1 MAITF
6 AGAEIAETQV
16 PFEGNDGVEQVVET
30 SGEGIPPAEEQ
41 SEGQESPV
49 PEQEST
55 EAPTEQPSL
64 PQEQPE
70 SPSQEPT
77 TQPQDSSLEPTE
89 TLTVCPS
96 DEASAEARRKRIVAQ
111 VLWRDA
117 CDKKS
122 AHVGSL
128 ALEVAKAKSRLKS
141 AQDAFNEE
149 VEELQELVDRDYYPF
164 LENEG
169 SDGDGSERSTSED
182 VSDVRSGAVGVLRS
196 GVADDSADH
205 AGGVDQPAASEAAPT
220 RWQDRPLVEL
230 VTYGAPKS
238 TIETLV
244 EQGYETIGRF
254 EQLRADISN
263 RREKWPKGIGEAKVT
278 KLENAIVEWGSRN
291 WPQEG
296 ELEATATSAPVVTQD
311 ATPDAPAAGTTSES
325 PPAVAA
331 QPEAAS
337 ESAAVPEPAAEV
349 AAKPKRTRK
358 KKEPVA
364 EQTVEQVAEQAAET
378 PPARPTDHLKFEMDG
393 RSIPTIGQ
401 WDQSDNRDRIEWMKA
416 RMAVLQSMHAAGAF
430 RPAFPA
436 EVMKGKLS
444 GNNNGT
450 IGSAAILQPGERM
463 DSWLYGF
470 SLSSQVAAPQ
480 PASVPEPVASSQI
493 ADDVD
498 LADL

>member
-1 MAITF
+1 VAITF

-16 PFEGNDGVEQVVET
+16 PFEGSDGVEQVAKT
-30 SGEGIPPAEEQ
+30 SGEGVPPVEGQ
-41 SEGQESPV
+41 SEGQESPA

-55 EAPTEQPSL
+55 ELPSAEEPKSTDAQASTPPENAAAPTDQESSRPS
-64 PQEQPE
+64 
-70 SPSQEPT
+70 S
-77 TQPQDSSLEPTE
+77 
-89 TLTVCPS
+89 PS

-111 VLWRDA
+111 VLWREA

-182 VSDVRSGAVGVLRS
+182 VSDVRSGADGVLRS
-196 GVADDSADH
+196 SAADDSAHH

-278 KLENAIVEWGSRN
+278 KLENAIVEWGARN
-291 WPQEG
+291 WPQDG
-296 ELEATATSAPVVTQD
+296 EPEAIATAATVVAQD
-311 ATPDAPAAGTTSES
+311 STPDATAAESTSES
-325 PPAVAA
+325 QPAVAT

-358 KKEPVA
+358 KKDPVA
-364 EQTVEQVAEQAAET
+364 EQAVEPVTESAAET
-378 PPARPTDHLKFEMDG
+378 PTARPTDHLKFEMDG

-401 WDQSDNRDRIEWMKA
+401 WDQSDNRDRIDWMKN
-416 RMAVLQSMHAAGAF
+416 RMAVLQSMHTAGAF

-480 PASVPEPVASSQI
+480 PASVPEPVATSQI

>member
-1 MAITF
+1 MEAVQP
-6 AGAEIAETQV
+6 AETQA
-16 PFEGNDGVEQVVET
+16 EGR
-30 SGEGIPPAEEQ
+30 
-41 SEGQESPV
+41 ESPA

-55 EAPTEQPSL
+55 ELPSAEEPKSTDGQASVLPENEATPTGQESSKPS
-64 PQEQPE
+64 
-70 SPSQEPT
+70 S
-77 TQPQDSSLEPTE
+77 
-89 TLTVCPS
+89 PS

-111 VLWRDA
+111 VLWREA

-164 LENEG
+164 LENEE
-169 SDGDGSERSTSED
+169 SDGDGAERGTSED
-182 VSDVRSGAVGVLRS
+182 VSNVRGSADGVLRS
-196 GVADDSADH
+196 GAADDSAHH
-205 AGGVDQPAASEAAPT
+205 AGGVDSAAASEAAPT

-254 EQLRADISN
+254 EQLRADIAN

-278 KLENAIVEWGSRN
+278 KLENAMVEWGARN
-291 WPQEG
+291 WPQES
-296 ELEATATSAPVVTQD
+296 ESEAASEQTFGLAPPSAMVPSSQSFD
-311 ATPDAPAAGTTSES
+311 PAASAAESTSES
-325 PPAVAA
+325 STAVAT

-349 AAKPKRTRK
+349 VAKPKRTRK
-358 KKEPVA
+358 KKEAVDEP
-364 EQTVEQVAEQAAET
+364 TVEPIAEKTAET
-378 PPARPTDHLKFEMDG
+378 LPGRPTDHLKFEMDG

-401 WDQSDNRDRIEWMKA
+401 WDQSDNRDRIDWMKN
-416 RMAVLQSMHAAGAF
+416 RMAVLRSMHVEGAF

-480 PASVPEPVASSQI
+480 PASVPEPVVTSQI

>member
-16 PFEGNDGVEQVVET
+16 PSEGSDGVEQVAGT
-30 SGEGIPPAEEQ
+30 SSEVIPPVEEQ

-55 EAPTEQPSL
+55 EALSSKPLCQS
-64 PQEQPE
+64 QEIPE
-70 SPSQEPT
+70 RLSQEPT
-77 TQPQDSSLEPTE
+77 IPPQDSSLEPTE
-89 TLTVCPS
+89 TPMACPS
-96 DEASAEARRKRIVAQ
+96 DESSAEARRKRIIAQ
-111 VLWRDA
+111 NFWKEA
-117 CDKKS
+117 CDRKS

-169 SDGDGSERSTSED
+169 SNGDGSERSTSEN

-254 EQLRADISN
+254 EKLRADIYD

-278 KLENAIVEWGSRN
+278 KLETAMIEWGARN
-291 WPQEG
+291 WPQES
-296 ELEATATSAPVVTQD
+296 ELAAIATAAHAVAQD
-311 ATPDAPAAGTTSES
+311 APPDAPAAESTSES
-325 PPAVAA
+325 QPAVATH
-331 QPEAAS
+331 PEAAS
-337 ESAAVPEPAAEV
+337 ESAAMPEPAAEV
-349 AAKPKRTRK
+349 AVKPKRTRK

-364 EQTVEQVAEQAAET
+364 EQTVEQAAET
-378 PPARPTDHLKFEMDG
+378 TPARPTDHLKFEMDG

-416 RMAVLQSMHAAGAF
+416 RMAVLQSMHVAGAF
-430 RPAFPA
+430 RPTFPA

-450 IGSAAILQPGERM
+450 IGLAAILQPGERM

-480 PASVPEPVASSQI
+480 PASVPESVAPSQI